1 MERPVGIIR
10 EASDGNQYQWLG
22 AQWAKYNTKTQ
33 KASLVASKDIA
44 KELND
49 MDKQKPVVPTQ
60 EAANDPK
67 ISEETVE
74 TVQKLKRNFSDKNM
88 ARMATKEMKQT
99 PEIVKKIMGDEYKDP
114 MAKEVKGKATK
125 IDKLST
131 DDAVLDIL
139 SKILKHM
146 QKVYDEDKLR
156 KEEDANF
163 AEGNADKKARKD
175 AEMLKALEA
184 QKGAKGNQ
192 DDKSAEKLEK
202 ETDKGPFTII
212 EEILNAFGGAKK
224 AISLLTNIGK
234 FFLTNPIGLGLIA
247 GGSLLALLAT
257 DKHADET
264 SKGIVNAGSADG
276 GTAESI
282 IATAEQ
288 TTAIER
294 KKQNILADRPSDK
307 KSMLFWK
314 DGDLQTAYLKEIGWD
329 DKTGTTKVERDGGMI
344 GIDDS
349 GKPIMKV
356 KGASAEEAAK
366 SRSDFA
372 KKDPRLIGGGGGD
385 SSSTPSTPSAT
396 PVSGSSGA
404 SGEDGASGLSS
415 SGSNGAAGSSGLG
428 SPGSS
433 GSNGAAGASAAN
445 GASATPAAMPSATPS
460 ASQTSSPAAVPAP
473 VDNIGQKLTEA
484 TGSNL
489 DMKLLESTAAAVS
502 STVNNSVSK
511 VANKQSSGK
520 SPMPAVRNQEETFQ
534 RMIFHNTRVV

>member
-1 MERPVGIIR
+1 
-10 EASDGNQYQWLG
+10 LG

-33 KASLVASKDIA
+33 KASQIAKKDIA
-44 KELND
+44 KELNG
-49 MDKQKPVVPTQ
+49 MDEQKPVVPAQ

-74 TVQKLKRNFSDKNM
+74 TVKKLKRNFSDKNL
-88 ARMATKEMKQT
+88 ARMATQEMKQT

-114 MAKEVKGKATK
+114 MVKEVKSKATK
-125 IDKLST
+125 VGKLST

-163 AEGNADKKARKD
+163 AESNADKKARKD
-175 AEMLKALEA
+175 AEMLKELEA

-404 SGEDGASGLSS
+404 P
-415 SGSNGAAGSSGLG
+415 GAAGTS
-428 SPGSS
+428 GSS
-433 GSNGAAGASAAN
+433 GADGDSAA
-445 GASATPAAMPSATPS
+445 AATTPMPSATPS
-460 ASQTSSPAAVPAP
+460 ASQTSGPAAVPAP
-473 VDNIGQKLTEA
+473 VDNIGQKLNEA